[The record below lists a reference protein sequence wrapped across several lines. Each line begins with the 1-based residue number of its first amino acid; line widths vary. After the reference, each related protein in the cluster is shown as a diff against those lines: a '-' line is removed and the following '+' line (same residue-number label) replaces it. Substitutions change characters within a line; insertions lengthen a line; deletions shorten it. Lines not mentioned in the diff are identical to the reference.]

1 MRWVAFTSGTG
12 YEIFLLSRKLRRKPD
27 FIVTDN
33 VTEFNNAMLDW
44 IVRVSVD
51 VIVFKKR
58 LCERDYC
65 DLNLTGDDIITLHD
79 YKGDI
84 PRFLI
89 EHGNVYAKYPGL
101 ITLYPDLRNGKPQK
115 KSFDAR
121 LPYVGGV
128 IYRVNLQGDMSMIVK
143 AEKFKI
149 RSNDNIRHYYYGSR
163 IACVR
168 CWGKF
173 LKEKYY
179 EYISRQSRCG
189 KIDIN
194 ETGSKIFS

>member
-1 MRWVAFTSGTG
+1 M
-12 YEIFLLSRKLRRKPD
+12 
-27 FIVTDN
+27 
-33 VTEFNNAMLDW
+33 
-44 IVRVSVD
+44 
-51 VIVFKKR
+51 
-58 LCERDYC
+58 
-65 DLNLTGDDIITLHD
+65 
-79 YKGDI
+79 
-84 PRFLI
+84 
-89 EHGNVYAKYPGL
+89 
-101 ITLYPDLRNGKPQK
+101 
-115 KSFDAR
+115 
-121 LPYVGGV
+121 GGV

-194 ETGSKIFS
+194 EAGSKTFS